1 MGIDAVSGRG
11 SGLEAVMHG
20 ELAASVLYPTG
31 GSLAIRVA
39 MQILNGEDVSRQ
51 YLLSSALIDKNNAGT
66 LFIQSEQVVDYQHQ
80 IELQRE
86 NLESMLSKY
95 TFLQNSVGIILLL
108 MGMLLLSAL
117 YVVHVNRAVK
127 RKNRELKRTNLQVQ
141 QQKEELAEANRYIEK
156 STAQKLQFFTIHTRD
171 QDAVDV
177 DPRSA
182 RQAVERGSG
191 MFFIGRRYPYHSE
204 KCGKVEESRGPVT

>member
-1 MGIDAVSGRG
+1 
-11 SGLEAVMHG
+11 
-20 ELAASVLYPTG
+20 
-31 GSLAIRVA
+31 

-117 YVVHVNRAVK
+117 YVVHVKPGGEAEEPRA
-127 RKNRELKRTNLQVQ
+127 ETY
-141 QQKEELAEANRYIEK
+141 ELAGA
-156 STAQKLQFFTIHTRD
+156 TAKR
-171 QDAVDV
+171 
-177 DPRSA
+177 R
-182 RQAVERGSG
+182 
-191 MFFIGRRYPYHSE
+191 IG
-204 KCGKVEESRGPVT
+204 

>member
-1 MGIDAVSGRG
+1 
-11 SGLEAVMHG
+11 MHG

-95 TFLQNSVGIILLL
+95 TFLQTP
-108 MGMLLLSAL
+108 SAL
-117 YVVHVNRAVK
+117 
-127 RKNRELKRTNLQVQ
+127 
-141 QQKEELAEANRYIEK
+141 
-156 STAQKLQFFTIHTRD
+156 SF
-171 QDAVDV
+171 
-177 DPRSA
+177 
-182 RQAVERGSG
+182 
-191 MFFIGRRYPYHSE
+191 
-204 KCGKVEESRGPVT
+204 C